1 MIKINTIQTNI
12 LREQTYILSDETN
25 ECVIIDPG
33 FQTTKER
40 DVFTNFIKQ
49 HQLTLKAIWLTHM
62 HFDHIMGA
70 EFIINN
76 FNTPVFGN
84 VLDLPLIKGNKIL
97 ADSWGI
103 ETNDFE
109 LSITNEVRDGDI
121 MSFGESE
128 MTALHVPGH
137 SQGSIVYY
145 SSKDKFCIG
154 GDVLFC
160 GSIGRSDLPGGNGQQ
175 LIDGI
180 KQKLLVLPD
189 DTMVFPGHG
198 QATTI
203 GDERRYNPYLQPQI

>member
-40 DVFTNFIKQ
+40 DAFTNFIKQ

-76 FNTPVFGN
+76 FNIPVFGN
-84 VLDLPLIKGNKIL
+84 VLDLPLINGNKIL

-109 LSITNEVRDGDI
+109 LSITNEVKDGDI
-121 MSFGESE
+121 LNFGKSK

-145 SSKDKFCIG
+145 SSEDKFCIG

-189 DTMVFPGHG
+189 DTTVFPGHG